1 LDPHYL
7 NQNEHHNS
15 ASAHY
20 KKNIS
25 FRKYFGARQLIF
37 QLQADETK
45 YQMDY
50 RHSEIKIISFSDIL
64 SRDPKDII
72 FE

>member
-1 LDPHYL
+1 MYSNHLAAELDPHYL

-25 FRKYFGARQLIF
+25 FVNIFFSAAKAIF

-50 RHSEIKIISFSDIL
+50 RHSEI
-64 SRDPKDII
+64 
-72 FE
+72 